1 MIRKVDPL
9 ICPRCGG
16 TQKVIAFLTD
26 YPAVDRIID
35 HLELVFVAAK
45 PPPPCIADREFLTA
59 AETSG
64 EYFS

>member
-45 PPPPCIADREFLTA
+45 RPPPRISADKFLA

-64 EYFS
+64 KYFL